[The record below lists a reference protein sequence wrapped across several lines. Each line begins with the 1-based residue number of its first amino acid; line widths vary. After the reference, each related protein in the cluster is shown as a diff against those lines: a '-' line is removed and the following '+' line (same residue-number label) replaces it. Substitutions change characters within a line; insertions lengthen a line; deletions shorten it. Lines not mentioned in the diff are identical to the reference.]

1 MIELLLKYPP
11 VLKDAG
17 KSTIYRCFL
26 PHRCQCLEDFP
37 TDRTMFGS
45 AGRGSWVGFFW
56 IPGTSVAG
64 VKKWI
69 CEIRSI

>member
-11 VLKDAG
+11 VLKDAR

-45 AGRGSWVGFFW
+45 AGRGSWVGFFLDSRHECSW
-56 IPGTSVAG
+56 GEEVDL
-64 VKKWI
+64 
-69 CEIRSI
+69 